1 MKPKVGAVGTTA
13 PADERIRLAELLA
26 ALSLATDLAN
36 TIPLEHSLRNT
47 LLAVSLGRH
56 LGLEANELSDAYYAA
71 MLRFISCT
79 ASAPQEAAF
88 NAGDDGGFRK
98 LFAGVDF
105 VDLEAIGAR
114 AQAGMGSGLEPAER
128 EKLVAAFFAAAP
140 EYLPVLTVTNC
151 EAGSRLAQR
160 MGMSQGVVTALYQFV
175 ERWDGRGGPQGLRGE
190 EICRAARIM
199 DFSFAI
205 QAAHY
210 QSGRA
215 AAIDTARRRRG
226 QQFDPEVVDA
236 FLDNAESLLA
246 SVEPDSVWDETLAA
260 EPEPRPWVPAARI
273 PQLAHAF
280 GDFADLKTTFTVG
293 HSIGVA
299 QLAEAGARSLGLPR
313 DEVLRLR
320 LASLLHDLG
329 RVSVPNGIWEKPA
342 PLSAS
347 EWERVRLHPYYTDR
361 VLSRTVALKPI
372 ATVACM
378 DHERLDGSGYHRGLP
393 APMLPIT
400 ARLLAVAD
408 SYQAMREERP
418 YRPPI
423 TAEAAAKEL
432 RSESKAGPLDRE
444 AVEAVLTAAG
454 HRPERHR
461 GEWPAGL
468 TDREVDV
475 LRLLATGHSNRE
487 MGERLHISEQ
497 TIHGHVRTIYSKI
510 GLSTRAG
517 AALFAME
524 HDLIRAV

>member
-1 MKPKVGAVGTTA
+1 MEPGASA
-13 PADERIRLAELLA
+13 PATSANEGIRLAELLA

-36 TIPLEHSLRNT
+36 ALPIEHSLRNT
-47 LLAVSLGRH
+47 LLAASLGRQM
-56 LGLEANELSDAYYAA
+56 GLEGEELSDAYYAA

-88 NAGDDGGFRK
+88 NAGDDIGFRN
-98 LFAGVDF
+98 LFAGSDF

-114 AQAGMGSGLEPAER
+114 AHAGMGSGLEPAER
-128 EKLVAAFFAAAP
+128 EQLVAAFFSAAP

-160 MGMSQGVVTALYQFV
+160 MNMSQGVVTALAQFV
-175 ERWDGRGGPQGLRGE
+175 ERWDGQGGPQGLRGE

-210 QSGRA
+210 HSGRA

-226 QQFDPEVVDA
+226 QQFDPDVVDA

-246 SVEPDSVWDETLAA
+246 SVEVDSVWDETLAA
-260 EPEPRPWVPAARI
+260 EPKPRPWVPAGRI

-280 GDFADLKTTFTVG
+280 ADFADLKTTFTLG
-293 HSIGVA
+293 HSSGVA
-299 QLAEAGARSLGLPR
+299 RIAEAGARSLKLPA
-313 DEVLRLR
+313 DEVVRLR
-320 LASLLHDLG
+320 LASLMHDLG

-361 VLSRTVALKPI
+361 VLSRASALKPI
-372 ATVACM
+372 AAVACM
-378 DHERLDGSGYHRGLP
+378 DHERLDGSGYHRALP
-393 APMLPIT
+393 APMLPT
-400 ARLLAVAD
+400 AARLLAAAD
-408 SYQAMREERP
+408 TYQAMHEERP
-418 YRPPI
+418 YRP
-423 TAEAAAKEL
+423 AMSASAATQEL
-432 RSESKAGPLDRE
+432 RSEAKAGRLDRE
-444 AVEAVLTAAG
+444 AVEALLEATG
-454 HRPERHR
+454 HPPERHR
-461 GEWPAGL
+461 GDWPAGL

-487 MGERLHISEQ
+487 TGEQLHISEQ